1 MPWSLIDHTGDIGIE
16 VRAASLEALFADAAR
31 ALFEIL
37 AAVPPEPR
45 GTRESLPIPAGDPAE
60 ALRDFLAELLYRFS
74 MERKMYVEFAP
85 GNGAVEAAWEPYDAA
100 RHPLGTELKAV
111 TWHQLEV
118 TRKDEAWFGRVIFD
132 V

>member
-1 MPWSLIDHTGDIGIE
+1 VSWTLLDHTGDIGIE
-16 VRAASLEALFADAAR
+16 VRAPSLEALFADAAL

-37 AAVPPEPR
+37 ARRPPDPR

-74 MERKMYVEFAP
+74 VERKMYVGFAP
-85 GNGAVEAAWEPYDAA
+85 GSGTVEADWEPYDAA

-111 TWHQLEV
+111 TWHQLAV
-118 TRKDEAWFGRVIFD
+118 TRKDGAWFGRVIFD

>member
-1 MPWSLIDHTGDIGIE
+1 MWTLLDHTGDIGIE
-16 VRAASLEALFADAAR
+16 VRAGSREALFAEAAA

-37 AAVPPEPR
+37 AEKPVDSR
-45 GTRESLPIPAGDPAE
+45 GTPESLPIPGGDPAE

-74 MERKMYVEFAP
+74 MERKMYVGFAA
-85 GNGAVEAAWEPYDAA
+85 GSGTVEAAWEPYDAA
-100 RHPLGTELKAV
+100 RHPLRTELKAV

-118 TRKDEAWFGRVIFD
+118 TRENDAWSARVIFD